1 MNERPNPPAA
11 QVRRCPNCGT
21 RVAQNA
27 ETCYFC
33 GYDLSKQPR
42 QRRRITWVDLV
53 VVLGLLIL
61 VFAWWQLGSQ
71 PRNESAARAETQATL
86 DIEFPTPEEAPTAT
100 PVPPTSTPEPV
111 TPTPIP
117 TPVIVK
123 HIVRSGETLVG
134 IAQFYGV
141 TVEEIQAANNL
152 RDELIRA
159 GDELIIP
166 VPQSVLEDTSES
178 RVPSVFNYTVQPGD
192 TVVSLAI
199 RFGTTVDAILK
210 ANNMGPNDFIRPNQK
225 LVIPVAEV
233 PAAVLA
239 SSNTVSEENPPRPN
253 NALYEAPRLIG
264 PPDDAVLSRDED
276 VMLRWVS
283 VDILAPN
290 EWYVVRAW
298 PTQGTLPTPPPI
310 WTKATSY
317 RLSSEWAPPPGISAV
332 FGWQVV
338 VVRVLPDSGQGR
350 EIQAASQPSEVR
362 TFTWQ

>member
-1 MNERPNPPAA
+1 MNERRISPAPD
-11 QVRRCPNCGT
+11 VHRCPNCGT

-33 GYDLSKQPR
+33 GYDLANQPK
-42 QRRRITWVDLV
+42 QRRRITWVDLL
-53 VVLGLLIL
+53 VVLGLLFV
-61 VFAWWQLGSQ
+61 VFAWWQLGSR
-71 PRNESAARAETQATL
+71 PDNELAAQGEANTTFEIEIPTAEPVA
-86 DIEFPTPEEAPTAT
+86 TAT
-100 PVPPTSTPEPV
+100 PAPPTPTVEP
-111 TPTPIP
+111 PTPMPIN

-123 HIVRSGETLVG
+123 HVVHTGETLLG
-134 IAQFYGV
+134 IAQFYDV
-141 TVEEIQAANNL
+141 SVEDIQAANNL
-152 RDELIRA
+152 PNELIRV

-166 VPQSVLEDTSES
+166 IPQAAAEGANENA
-178 RVPSVFNYTVQPGD
+178 VPSVFNYTVLPGD

-199 RFGTTVDAILK
+199 RFGTTVEAILK

-225 LVIPVAEV
+225 LIIPVEEV

-239 SSNTVSEENPPRPN
+239 SSNTAPAPSASSSNRQ
-253 NALYEAPRLIG
+253 LFEAPRLIG
-264 PPDDAVLSRDED
+264 PRDGD
-276 VMLRWVS
+276 TMFRTNDITLRWVS

-298 PTQGTLPTPPPI
+298 PTQGTLPTPPAI

-317 RLSSEWAPPPGISAV
+317 RLSKDWAPPPGTSAR

-338 VVRVLPDSGQGR
+338 VVRVLPDKGAGR

-362 TFTWQ
+362 TFTWR